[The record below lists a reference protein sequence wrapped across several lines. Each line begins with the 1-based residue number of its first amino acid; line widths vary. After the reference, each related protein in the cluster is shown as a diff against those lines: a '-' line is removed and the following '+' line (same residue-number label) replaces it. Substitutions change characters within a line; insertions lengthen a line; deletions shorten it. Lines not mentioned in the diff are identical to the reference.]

1 MTVRY
6 LLAAL
11 AAGLFAGVL
20 MTPVQMA
27 RIVPIILHAEEFE
40 GSGNHHEMAGIS
52 HETTEKVVHA
62 AENPAA
68 TPVEAAHDHE
78 AAGSVDEKPLL
89 LGRFWNTV
97 FANLVSGAGF
107 GLLLGGVAL
116 VSGLVINF
124 RNGVIWGVAGWM
136 AFQFLPSLGLPPEL
150 PGFPEVDLHA
160 RQVWWV
166 ATVGMAIGG
175 MLLLFSRKETLARIV
190 GIVLLIAPHV
200 YGAPQPVDISAPV
213 PAYLAAEFVM
223 AALSTTLFFWLVLG
237 LAMGWFMERV
247 EKHA

>member
-11 AAGLFAGVL
+11 AAGLLAGVL

-40 GSGNHHEMAGIS
+40 GGGNHHEMAGMD
-52 HETTEKVVHA
+52 HKTAENAAPA
-62 AENPAA
+62 AETAMA
-68 TPVEAAHDHE
+68 TPAVEAHDHDAAE
-78 AAGSVDEKPLL
+78 ASDEKPLL

-97 FANLVSGAGF
+97 LSNLVSGAGF

-116 VSGLVINF
+116 LSGMTINF
-124 RNGVIWGVAGWM
+124 RNGVLWGAAGWM

-166 ATVGMAIGG
+166 ATVGMAIAG
-175 MLLLFSRKETLARIV
+175 MLLLFSRKETLARIA
-190 GIVLLIAPHV
+190 GIALLVAPHI

-237 LAMGWFMERV
+237 LAMGWLMERA
-247 EKHA
+247 EKHG

>member
-11 AAGLFAGVL
+11 AAGLLAGVL
-20 MTPVQMA
+20 MIPVQMA

-40 GSGNHHEMAGIS
+40 GGGNHHEMAGMGHKI
-52 HETTEKVVHA
+52 
-62 AENPAA
+62 AENVAPVGETAVA
-68 TPVEAAHDHE
+68 TPAVETHDHE
-78 AAGSVDEKPLL
+78 ATEASDEKPLL
-89 LGRFWNTV
+89 LGRFWNTN

-116 VSGLVINF
+116 LSGMTINF

-150 PGFPEVDLHA
+150 PGFPEVDIHA

-166 ATVGMAIGG
+166 ATVGMAIAG
-175 MLLLFSRKETLARIV
+175 MLLLFSRKETLARIA
-190 GIVLLIAPHV
+190 GIVLLVAPHI

-213 PAYLAAEFVM
+213 PAYLAAQFVM

-247 EKHA
+247 EKHG

>member
-1 MTVRY
+1 MTVRF

-11 AAGLFAGVL
+11 AAGLLAGIL

-40 GSGNHHEMAGIS
+40 GVENHHEMAGMS
-52 HETTEKVVHA
+52 HETVEKVAPA
-62 AENPAA
+62 AEKATAA
-68 TPVEAAHDHE
+68 LPVEAHDH
-78 AAGSVDEKPLL
+78 AAAEKGDEQPLL

-116 VSGLVINF
+116 LSGMPINF

-150 PGFPEVDLHA
+150 PGFPEVDLQA
-160 RQVWWV
+160 RQIWWV
-166 ATVGMAIGG
+166 ATVGMAIAG
-175 MLLLFSRKETLARIV
+175 MLLLFSRKETLARIT
-190 GIVLLIAPHV
+190 GIVLLVAPHI
-200 YGAPQPVDISAPV
+200 YGAPQPVDISASV

-237 LAMGWFMERV
+237 LAMGWFMERA
-247 EKHA
+247 EKHG

>member
-11 AAGLFAGVL
+11 AAGLLAGVL
-20 MTPVQMA
+20 MTPVQMT

-40 GSGNHHEMAGIS
+40 GGGNHHEMAGMGHKI
-52 HETTEKVVHA
+52 
-62 AENPAA
+62 AENVAPVGETAVVTPA
-68 TPVEAAHDHE
+68 VEAHDHAATE
-78 AAGSVDEKPLL
+78 ASDEKPLL
-89 LGRFWNTV
+89 LGRFWNTI

-107 GLLLGGVAL
+107 GLLLGGVVL
-116 VSGLVINF
+116 LSGMTINF

-136 AFQFLPSLGLPPEL
+136 AFQFLPGLGLPPEL

-166 ATVGMAIGG
+166 ATVGMAIAG
-175 MLLLFSRKETLARIV
+175 MLLLFSRMEMLARIA
-190 GIVLLIAPHV
+190 GIALLVAPHI

-237 LAMGWFMERV
+237 LAMGWFMERA
-247 EKHA
+247 EKHG